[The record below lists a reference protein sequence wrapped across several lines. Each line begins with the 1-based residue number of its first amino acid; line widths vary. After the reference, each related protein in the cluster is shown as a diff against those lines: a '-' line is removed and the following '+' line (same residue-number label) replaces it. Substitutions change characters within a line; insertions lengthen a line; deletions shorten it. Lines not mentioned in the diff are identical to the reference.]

1 MNRRDFIACS
11 TAAFFSALVADSAS
25 GRELK
30 LSCNM
35 FAGAAQA
42 PEKGAVRPWRAVT
55 AAVDVLVPA
64 DPGIPGD
71 FKGSDYGADKVLAAT
86 LGFAGQAF
94 LTMLLNRYARTVAG
108 KKFTACT
115 AAQQLDAIKQWVS
128 ERENQQPLLRDLLTA
143 LLSLSMIGTFENNT
157 DAEQTAL
164 FASMGWYDPDDP
176 AGTFRLPNEGYVD
189 SYIFPVRLKKG
200 VRT

>member
-1 MNRRDFIACS
+1 MNRRDFITYS
-11 TAAFFSALVADSAS
+11 TAAFFSALVADSAA

-35 FAGAAQA
+35 FAGAAQSPA
-42 PEKGAVRPWRAVT
+42 KGGVRPWPAVT

-64 DPGIPGD
+64 DPEIEGD
-71 FKGSDYGADKVLAAT
+71 FKGSDYGADKVLAST

-94 LTMLLNRYARTVAG
+94 LTMLLNQYARSVAG

-115 AAQQLDAIKQWVS
+115 AGEQLEAIKKWVS
-128 ERENQQPLLRDLLTA
+128 GREQQKPLLRDLLTA
-143 LLSLSMIGTFENNT
+143 LLSLSMIGTFENNAP
-157 DAEQTAL
+157 AEQTEV
-164 FASMGWYDPDDP
+164 FTSMGWYDPDDP

-189 SYIFPVRLKKG
+189 SSIFPVCLKKG
-200 VRT
+200 VRK